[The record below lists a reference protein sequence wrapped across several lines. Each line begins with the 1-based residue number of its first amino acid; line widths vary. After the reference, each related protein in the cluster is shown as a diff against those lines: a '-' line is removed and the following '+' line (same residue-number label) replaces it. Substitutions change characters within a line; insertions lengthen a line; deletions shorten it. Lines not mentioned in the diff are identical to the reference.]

1 MIKIAIDAGHG
12 KYTAGKRC
20 LKSLDPKETR
30 EWVLNSRIADKLQAL
45 LKDYE
50 CEVRR
55 VDDITGETDVS
66 LGNRCKAANNWGA
79 DFYLSVHHN
88 AGVNGGKGG
97 GVVIYTHPNTKQST
111 HTIRDIIYAEV
122 IKENKLKGN
131 RYDGTLT
138 ANFQVLRDTKMPAV
152 LIECG
157 FMDSSVDT
165 PQILTEEF
173 ATKTANG
180 LCNGLVKSLNL
191 KAKEVAKE
199 TNVPIKKEETKE
211 NTVSDWAKEEMA
223 EAIKR
228 GITDGTR
235 PQEPATR
242 EEVAVMIV
250 RALKG

>member
-1 MIKIAIDAGHG
+1 MSIKIAIDAGHG

-20 LKSLDPKETR
+20 MKSIDPKETR

-45 LKDYE
+45 LKGYE

-66 LGNRCKAANNWGA
+66 LGNRCRTANNWGA
-79 DFYLSVHHN
+79 DFYLSIHHN

-111 HTIRDIIYAEV
+111 HTIRDIIYSEV

-157 FMDSSVDT
+157 FMDSTVDT

-173 ATKTANG
+173 AVNTARG

-191 KAKEVAKE
+191 KEIQKEEEKEV
-199 TNVPIKKEETKE
+199 VQTKE
-211 NTVSDWAKEEMA
+211 NTISDWAKEEMA

-228 GITDGTR
+228 GITDGSR
-235 PQEPATR
+235 PQDPATR

>member
-30 EWVLNSRIADKLQAL
+30 EWVLNSRIAGRVHHL
-45 LKDYE
+45 LKGYE
-50 CEVRR
+50 CEVLR
-55 VDDITGETDVS
+55 VDDTTGETDVS

-97 GVVIYTHPNTKQST
+97 GVVIYTHPNTKQTT
-111 HTIRDIIYAEV
+111 HTIRDIIYSEV
-122 IKENKLKGN
+122 IKKNDLKGN

-157 FMDSSVDT
+157 FMDSATDT

-173 ATKTANG
+173 ATKTAHG

-191 KAKEVAKE
+191 KK
-199 TNVPIKKEETKE
+199 IQKEEEKEMAPTTK
-211 NTVSDWAKEEMA
+211 TTFSDWAKEEMA

-228 GITDGTR
+228 GITDGSR

-242 EEVAVMIV
+242 EEVTVMIV

>member
-45 LKDYE
+45 LKGYE
-50 CEVRR
+50 CEVIR

-79 DFYLSVHHN
+79 DFYLSIHHN

-157 FMDSSVDT
+157 FMDSAIDT

-191 KAKEVAKE
+191 KKNQKEAEKE
-199 TNVPIKKEETKE
+199 AAPTSKTG
-211 NTVSDWAKEEMA
+211 VSDWAKEEMA